1 MPSSLPLAVMLSLPV
16 ASTAW
21 VAGRRATPSRRSAAL
36 AAHRIGVYYGTV
48 GQNTE
53 TVAEGIVNAINAA
66 HPDEP
71 DIAGT
76 EPLYIDDVESVNEF
90 TKYDSLILGCPTWNT
105 GADEE
110 RSGTAWD
117 DLYYGDMQG
126 LSLTGKKVA
135 VFGCGDSIGY
145 GENFCDAIDGECDRS
160 IDRSINQSING
171 SINSD
176 DRCKFDYHL

>member
-1 MPSSLPLAVMLSLPV
+1 MAETGDSVPSLRRSLPAAS
-16 ASTAW
+16 ASTTARW
-21 VAGRRATPSRRSAAL
+21 PFR
-36 AAHRIGVYYGTV
+36 
-48 GQNTE
+48 

-90 TKYDSLILGCPTWNT
+90 TKYDFILGCPTWNT

-117 DLYYGDMQG
+117 DLYYGDVQG
-126 LSLTGKKVA
+126 VSLAGKKVA

-145 GENFCDAIDGECDRS
+145 ENCAMRS
-160 IDRSINQSING
+160 TVSHAESANAMV
-171 SINSD
+171 
-176 DRCKFDYHL
+176 H